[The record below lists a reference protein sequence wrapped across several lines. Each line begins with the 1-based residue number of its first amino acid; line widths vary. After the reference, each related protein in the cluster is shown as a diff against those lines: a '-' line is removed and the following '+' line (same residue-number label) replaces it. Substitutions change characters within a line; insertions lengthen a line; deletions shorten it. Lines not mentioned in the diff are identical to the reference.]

1 MTDPDFSTNPKLT
14 DHKRHRNRLLAP
26 WSRMKSDERM
36 FFSSWTHSRLPE
48 IVWIHE
54 LIHHLGS
61 ARSLD
66 VLVTIVEASFEAA
79 KHASIEAAEGVF
91 PCPHLA
97 TYWKLFATSDVKES
111 VLQGLRSHSLAKEV
125 SWCLGPFHALYPE
138 YPLDFLVLDK
148 EPSLSPSDL
157 GAFKKRLR
165 DLSDRFSVAAVRVHS
180 HIFLSEVRSGHLLFQ
195 EGMPLPDF
203 DLIFSD
209 NPDTDSDEFNRS
221 AGMVRA
227 SVNCIFAMFTD
238 KCKLSVASYFWNRG
252 LELEDCVPS
261 WNAVIEE

>member
-1 MTDPDFSTNPKLT
+1 
-14 DHKRHRNRLLAP
+14 
-26 WSRMKSDERM
+26 MKSDERM

-48 IVWIHE
+48 VVWIYE

-61 ARSLD
+61 KRSLD

-79 KHASIEAAEGVF
+79 KQASIENAGRVF

-97 TYWKLFATSDVKES
+97 TYWKLFATNEVKES
-111 VLQGLRSHSLAKEV
+111 VLQGLISHSLAKEV
-125 SWCLGPFHALYPE
+125 SWCLGPFHELYPE

-148 EPSLSPSDL
+148 EPSSSLADL
-157 GAFKKRLR
+157 GAFKERLR
-165 DLSDRFSVAAVRVHS
+165 DLSDRFSVASVRLHS
-180 HIFLSEVRSGHLLFQ
+180 HIFLSEVRSGHLLLP

-203 DLIFSD
+203 DLVYSD

-227 SVNCIFAMFTD
+227 SVSSIFAMFTG
-238 KCKLSVASYFWNRG
+238 KCKLSIASYFWNRG

-261 WNAVIEE
+261 WDATIEG